1 MGKFLVAGAA
11 VAAAMQTLVPRS
23 LLEHVGGKVVLGSLA
38 MMVLAIVLSL
48 CSEADAFVALSF
60 GGFGPGPQL
69 AFLALG
75 PVLDA
80 KLALLYSGAFK
91 RWFVPA
97 LLVVA
102 VPLILA
108 AAVLFQEAV
117 G

>member
-1 MGKFLVAGAA
+1 
-11 VAAAMQTLVPRS
+11 
-23 LLEHVGGKVVLGSLA
+23 
-38 MMVLAIVLSL
+38 L
-48 CSEADAFVALSF
+48 CH
-60 GGFGPGPQL
+60 QL

-102 VPLILA
+102 VPLILV